1 MIEVVHDLIEALGYL
16 VIPVQVTASKF
27 GVLLAEEQG
36 LRRLERRL
44 VVQALWVGISMLRDQ
59 EDHQNQTLREKV
71 KSSPHCHS
79 SHRTGE
85 NSVQRCLVLSLRN
98 TNSVQFLWWLVAVAG
113 DLSPANTCKHTHRHT
128 LL

>member
-16 VIPVQVTASKF
+16 VIPVQVTASEF

-44 VVQALWVGISMLRDQ
+44 VVQALWVGISLLRDQ

-85 NSVQRCLVLSLRN
+85 NSVHRVACAEFEKYQQCAVSLVVSCSGR
-98 TNSVQFLWWLVAVAG
+98 
-113 DLSPANTCKHTHRHT
+113 
-128 LL
+128 

>member
-44 VVQALWVGISMLRDQ
+44 EVQALWVGISLLRDQ
-59 EDHQNQTLREKV
+59 EDHQNQTLREKA
-71 KSSPHCHS
+71 KSSPHCHY

-85 NSVQRCLVLSLRN
+85 NSVQRWLVLSLRN
-98 TNSVQFLWWLVAVAG
+98 TNGVQFLWWLVG
-113 DLSPANTCKHTHRHT
+113 LSPANTCKRTHRHT

>member
-16 VIPVQVTASKF
+16 VIPVQVTASEF

-44 VVQALWVGISMLRDQ
+44 VVQALWVGISLLRDQ
-59 EDHQNQTLREKV
+59 EDHQNQTLREKA

-85 NSVQRCLVLSLRN
+85 NSVQRWLVLSLRN
-98 TNSVQFLWWLVAVAG
+98 TNGVQFLRRLVAVAG
-113 DLSPANTCKHTHRHT
+113 DLSPANTCKRTHRHT